1 MRAFFGGE
9 TETSSESPLV
19 EDPLTEDPLTDD
31 PFSSIDFSGRRGL
44 AAIFT

>member
-9 TETSSESPLV
+9 TETSSEFPLTKDPLV
-19 EDPLTEDPLTDD
+19 ED

>member
-9 TETSSESPLV
+9 TETSSES
-19 EDPLTEDPLTDD
+19 PLTEDPLTDD